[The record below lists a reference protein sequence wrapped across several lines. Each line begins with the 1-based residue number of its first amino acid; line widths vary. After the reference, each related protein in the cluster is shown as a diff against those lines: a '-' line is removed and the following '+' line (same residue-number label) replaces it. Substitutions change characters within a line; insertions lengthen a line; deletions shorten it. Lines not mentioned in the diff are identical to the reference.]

1 MMNSIEAEI
10 FLRKEISIVY
20 KIILFIFVLITCVT
34 LVILNMNY
42 YTYIT
47 LNGIVKEVDNNYVLV
62 LETDKNNIKYITNN
76 NIMSIDNKSYYYE
89 IYKIDNELYIS
100 DNMKNYN
107 IIYLKTN
114 LEKKYL
120 VNNLILKIKIKKDS
134 KIILKYLEDYIK
146 NGG

>member
-1 MMNSIEAEI
+1 MINSIEAEI

-34 LVILNMNY
+34 LIILNMNY

-89 IYKIDNELYIS
+89 IYKIGNELYIS

>member
-34 LVILNMNY
+34 LIILNMNY

-89 IYKIDNELYIS
+89 IYKIGNELYIS

>member
-34 LVILNMNY
+34 LIILNINY

>member
-34 LVILNMNY
+34 LIILNMNY

>member
-34 LVILNMNY
+34 LIILNMNY

-47 LNGIVKEVDNNYVLV
+47 LNGIVKEGDNNYVLI
-62 LETDKNNIKYITNN
+62 LKKDKNNIKYITNN

-89 IYKIDNELYIS
+89 IYKIGNELYIS